1 MMVAPGMIKLA
12 AMLDDRDED
21 VALNVLAR
29 MLACEDE
36 LGELPGILQESS
48 DPLVR
53 RRAHMLQN
61 ALNMRRKR
69 RELHRLL
76 DMPLSCRKDIFEI
89 LTALHLLWFDK
100 DQEEDIRRETGV
112 FLKTASTFPL
122 ADLSDGEMFMRR
134 CCFLPENE
142 TTIRPESYCIG
153 TVLSQRCGASS
164 ILMAMLFGV
173 LENECCQ
180 LVRVLGQFGI
190 ADDRG
195 NILLGNGNWRMMKYS
210 GPDMEKWSIQMMVRY
225 ICMTLHSCA
234 VNSDSYRYVMS
245 ITQALTGDESEHV
258 FDAFPY
264 PFCSNPDELSD
275 NINKNV

>member
-122 ADLSDGEMFMRR
+122 ADLLNVR
-134 CCFLPENE
+134 
-142 TTIRPESYCIG
+142 
-153 TVLSQRCGASS
+153 A
-164 ILMAMLFGV
+164 LFF
-173 LENECCQ
+173 CPH
-180 LVRVLGQFGI
+180 
-190 ADDRG
+190 
-195 NILLGNGNWRMMKYS
+195 LLYHSM
-210 GPDMEKWSIQMMVRY
+210 I
-225 ICMTLHSCA
+225 MTKQ
-234 VNSDSYRYVMS
+234 
-245 ITQALTGDESEHV
+245 TE
-258 FDAFPY
+258 
-264 PFCSNPDELSD
+264 
-275 NINKNV
+275 